1 MDRAQWRVTASSY
14 VVDTQF
20 LRLRKDTIELPDGTI
35 IQDYFVRES
44 RGFVVVFAITPE
56 KRVVLVRQYKH
67 GAGRSLLELPAGAI
81 DAGEEP
87 MQTARRELAEETG
100 YESAAME
107 FVRSFVTDPTNS
119 DSIAHLFIARDA
131 RKTAE
136 QDLDVTEDITVELA
150 TVEQVRSLVRSGEIE
165 VMPQVAAIYVVLD
178 LLGLT

>member
-20 LRLRKDTIELPDGTI
+20 LRLRKDTIELPDGTV

-56 KRVVLVRQYKH
+56 GRVVLVRQYKH

-81 DAGEEP
+81 DPGEEP
-87 MQTARRELAEETG
+87 LQTANRELAEETG
-100 YESAAME
+100 YESSRME

-136 QDLDVTEDITVELA
+136 QDLDVTEDIVVELA
-150 TVEQVRSLVRSGEIE
+150 TLEELRSLVRSGEIE
-165 VMPQVAAIYVVLD
+165 VMPQVAAIYVALD